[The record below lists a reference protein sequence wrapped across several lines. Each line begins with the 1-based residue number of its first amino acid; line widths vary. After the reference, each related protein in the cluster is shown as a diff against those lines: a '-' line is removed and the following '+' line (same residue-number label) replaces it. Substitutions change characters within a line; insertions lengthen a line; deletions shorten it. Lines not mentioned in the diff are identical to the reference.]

1 MATKKKCGTMPAVRR
16 HERRGEDLDAECR
29 QARSDYNA
37 AQYQRRKELAEEAPA
52 VVAVLPADLPVPPG
66 PWEGWEIPTNQIGLQ
81 PAANVWSRVDGA
93 PEGSIPVERVTTWT
107 WGARMGLDPVGQ
119 VVQDWHDNA
128 PGVGDRLNTLAPHER
143 AEALHRL
150 GHGTFAITGGGR
162 TRWTTGTRPHP
173 DPIEHVDRPG
183 DPDADTP
190 DAPAWPWPLGEP
202 ERTVHEVWV
211 SGDALL
217 HDGQWFDLQP
227 GRIVRAPTGTPIP
240 DGWEQPPAS
249 DRLGAGL
256 LTRAPWRVRSADQ
269 AISEWSW
276 ARSSPLTVIV
286 VSPRPENRWE
296 AYRGYGGMAE
306 SVGQFGGR
314 DEAIEAARTLIDQDR
329 NEVEWT
335 GTLPP
340 VQIIEAASPGYA
352 AIENARTRR
361 VNTGTVRG

>member
-1 MATKKKCGTMPAVRR
+1 LSNDTHNG
-16 HERRGEDLDAECR
+16 ERCGEDLDAECR

-128 PGVGDRLNTLAPHER
+128 PASGTGSTRSHHTSGPKRSTASVTER
-143 AEALHRL
+143 SRSPEED
-150 GHGTFAITGGGR
+150 GHGGPPAHDPTLTPSSTLTGPAIPTP
-162 TRWTTGTRPHP
+162 TRP
-173 DPIEHVDRPG
+173 
-183 DPDADTP
+183 TP
-190 DAPAWPWPLGEP
+190 Q
-202 ERTVHEVWV
+202 R
-211 SGDALL
+211 
-217 HDGQWFDLQP
+217 
-227 GRIVRAPTGTPIP
+227 GRGHLESQRGPCTKCGSAATLCCTTANGSTCSP
-240 DGWEQPPAS
+240 DGSSERRPAHQS
-249 DRLGAGL
+249 PMDGNSHPRATRLGAGL

-352 AIENARTRR
+352 AIENARTTEP
-361 VNTGTVRG
+361 VG